1 MSQDDEAVGAY
12 LYYVHDTSTIDN
24 HTLVDKATSELFSS
38 GSENIA
44 SNQVRDIQPSTL
56 EVCLAERFYV
66 RIEETLEPQESQC
79 VASGFGV
86 WVHFVGSLHVSRM
99 AVTISW

>member
-1 MSQDDEAVGAY
+1 MSQDDEEVGAY
-12 LYYVHDTSTIDN
+12 LYYVHSTSTIDN

-56 EVCLAERFYV
+56 EVCLAERCYV
-66 RIEETLEPQESQC
+66 HIEETLELQESQC
-79 VASGFGV
+79 AASSFG
-86 WVHFVGSLHVSRM
+86 
-99 AVTISW
+99 A

>member
-1 MSQDDEAVGAY
+1 MSQDDEEVGAY
-12 LYYVHDTSTIDN
+12 LYYVHSTSTIDN

-56 EVCLAERFYV
+56 EVCLAERCYARF
-66 RIEETLEPQESQC
+66 EEMLVSQESQC
-79 VASGFGV
+79 AVSGFECEYTLFPS
-86 WVHFVGSLHVSRM
+86 H
-99 AVTISW
+99 TCQE